1 MWIVHGVWDG
11 KRFGIWAENNEY
23 YRFASVN
30 DLYSLAEALDFY
42 PEFKNENIIFPVDSN
57 GNPVF
62 YDYSSASGVSSF
74 EVTVAKARL
83 DEVFKILRLK
93 KVKDV
98 LYSSSMFFWRDLLK
112 TTLELV
118 KSGDIVPTLNV
129 ARKRIDNSLMRETS
143 LYKQEII
150 WKPLIE
156 DNDIINVANKAP
168 PDAFLENSE
177 RLDLIKSFIQEI
189 IHYIVSESLSENYNI
204 ILSSILKRR
213 TIDPYSL
220 IQDVKKSNYT
230 LYFALLYND
239 EGGKIISGLFNKDEN
254 TIITFDVIHNNEY
267 LKRIYYDLLSSTT
280 NMYYKLNGLFLGEVN
295 LDAKELD
302 DFLEIVPKLRHRG
315 FKVFTKIKRIRPI
328 IRINSDSYG
337 VSSRNMLSDFDYKI
351 SIGDKDISEEEFMK
365 LVSENRTIVEL
376 GGNLVEIDEK
386 SLQKIKDL
394 LYKIKSKK
402 IDKIDILRESL
413 LGDIEINDELLDRL
427 RGNKSFQLLEP
438 YNIKANLR
446 PYQIKGFS
454 WMRFMN
460 KLGFGICLADDM
472 GLGKTLQTIA
482 VFSDAK
488 KENELTPSLVI
499 CPLSVLKNW
508 EEELSKFAPHLRFAV
523 FHEDRSKIKLED
535 YDIIL
540 TTYAVLLRDTR
551 LKEVEWKYI
560 VIDEAQNIKNPQTK
574 IFKAVKELKSKY
586 RIALTGTPIENKVDD
601 LWSIMTF
608 LNPGLLGSYS
618 EFKSKFATPIKKG
631 DNMAKEELKA
641 IISPFI
647 LRRTKYDKAIINDL
661 PDKIETNV
669 YCNLTPEQAA
679 MYKAEVEN
687 LFNNIDSVTGIKRK
701 GMILSTLLKLKQIVD
716 HPALLKGGEQS
727 VRRSGKMIRTME
739 IIEEALD
746 EGDKIAIF
754 TQFVDMGKI
763 IRNIIEKELNTEVPF
778 LYGELSKKERDD
790 IISKFQNNP
799 SVKFIVLSV
808 KAGGFGINLTSAN
821 RVIHFDRWWNPAVE
835 DQATDR
841 VYRIGQTRN
850 VIVHKLISVG
860 TLEEKI
866 DQLLAFKRSLFKDII
881 SSGDSWIT
889 ELSTEEL
896 RKVIELSV
904 GGY

>member
-1 MWIVHGVWDG
+1 
-11 KRFGIWAENNEY
+11 
-23 YRFASVN
+23 
-30 DLYSLAEALDFY
+30 
-42 PEFKNENIIFPVDSN
+42 
-57 GNPVF
+57 
-62 YDYSSASGVSSF
+62 
-74 EVTVAKARL
+74 
-83 DEVFKILRLK
+83 
-93 KVKDV
+93 
-98 LYSSSMFFWRDLLK
+98 
-112 TTLELV
+112 
-118 KSGDIVPTLNV
+118 
-129 ARKRIDNSLMRETS
+129 
-143 LYKQEII
+143 
-150 WKPLIE
+150 
-156 DNDIINVANKAP
+156 
-168 PDAFLENSE
+168 
-177 RLDLIKSFIQEI
+177 
-189 IHYIVSESLSENYNI
+189 
-204 ILSSILKRR
+204 
-213 TIDPYSL
+213 
-220 IQDVKKSNYT
+220 
-230 LYFALLYND
+230 
-239 EGGKIISGLFNKDEN
+239 
-254 TIITFDVIHNNEY
+254 
-267 LKRIYYDLLSSTT
+267 
-280 NMYYKLNGLFLGEVN
+280 
-295 LDAKELD
+295 
-302 DFLEIVPKLRHRG
+302 
-315 FKVFTKIKRIRPI
+315 
-328 IRINSDSYG
+328 
-337 VSSRNMLSDFDYKI
+337 
-351 SIGDKDISEEEFMK
+351 
-365 LVSENRTIVEL
+365 
-376 GGNLVEIDEK
+376 
-386 SLQKIKDL
+386 
-394 LYKIKSKK
+394 
-402 IDKIDILRESL
+402 
-413 LGDIEINDELLDRL
+413 
-427 RGNKSFQLLEP
+427 
-438 YNIKANLR
+438 
-446 PYQIKGFS
+446 
-454 WMRFMN
+454 
-460 KLGFGICLADDM
+460 
-472 GLGKTLQTIA
+472 
-482 VFSDAK
+482 
-488 KENELTPSLVI
+488 
-499 CPLSVLKNW
+499 
-508 EEELSKFAPHLRFAV
+508 
-523 FHEDRSKIKLED
+523 
-535 YDIIL
+535 
-540 TTYAVLLRDTR
+540 
-551 LKEVEWKYI
+551 
-560 VIDEAQNIKNPQTK
+560 
-574 IFKAVKELKSKY
+574 
-586 RIALTGTPIENKVDD
+586 ALTGTPIENKVDD